1 VTFSQQYILR
11 YWFSYDE
18 KTQETQAAKQLK
30 LQDDSVFATHV
41 PLSNNTACAAF
52 TSTPERAHQKSNI
65 TVADVSEISASEHEI
80 GRM

>member
-1 VTFSQQYILR
+1 MSFYNIPIVN
-11 YWFSYDE
+11 FSYDE
-18 KTQETQAAKQLK
+18 KTQETQTAKQLK
-30 LQDDSVFATHV
+30 LQDDSVFATRV

>member
-1 VTFSQQYILR
+1 MYN
-11 YWFSYDE
+11 E
-18 KTQETQAAKQLK
+18 KTQEIQTAKYLK
-30 LQDDSVFATHV
+30 LKDDSVFATRV
-41 PLSNNTACAAF
+41 SLSDNTACATF